1 MRLRPEGERRIYVEE
16 KNDSMYFRVK
26 RTGPYAYLQIVE
38 SFREKGQVHQRVL
51 STVGRLDVLQASGQL
66 ETLLR
71 SELRFCEKL
80 AVIAAHAAGQT
91 EPVQVQRVGPNL
103 VFGRL
108 WEALQLGPIIH
119 RALQA
124 RRFAFDVERA
134 GYLTVRHRLFASG
147 SDRAA
152 ERWRE
157 AYRLPGTEAL
167 ELHHLY
173 RAMSFLGEPLEDH
186 PGTRVLNTPRC
197 IKDWIEEEL
206 FEQRRDLFSAI
217 DLVFFDPTSI
227 YFEGEGGQELGQ
239 HGKSKDHRPDLK
251 QMVVGLALDRHG
263 WPLCCELWPGNTAD
277 VTTLLPVVQRLRQRF
292 RGRRVCL
299 VADRGMISASTIA
312 ALESAALDCGYIL
325 GARMRSV
332 KEVRERVL
340 ADRGRYEEI
349 TPERQAATDPSPLKV
364 KEVVIEGRRY
374 LVCLNEEQRRKD
386 AADRKAIIAHLEQQL
401 QRGAKDLIGNKGY
414 RKYLQAAAGE
424 HFTIDAAKVQTE
436 ARYAGKWV
444 LQTNLTDEP
453 KLVALAYKE
462 LWLVEDLFR
471 AMKSVLDPRPIY
483 HKRDATIRG
492 HGFCSFLALLLRRA
506 LEQRL
511 AAKGESWEW
520 AEILRGWDN
529 LQEVEAVFQG
539 RRFGLRSQVLGQAHK
554 AFQAAGVALPPTL
567 REKP

>member
-1 MRLRPEGERRIYVEE
+1 MATCGLLLRPEDLGRIYVEE
-16 KNDSMYFRVK
+16 KNGPMYFRVK
-26 RTGPYAYLQIVE
+26 RTGTYAYLQIVE

-71 SELRFCEKL
+71 SGLRFCEKL
-80 AVIAAHAAGQT
+80 AVIDAHAAGQT
-91 EPVQVQRVGPNL
+91 EPVQVQRVGPDL

-108 WEALQLGPIIH
+108 WEALQLGTIIQ
-119 RALQA
+119 RALQG
-124 RRFAFDVERA
+124 RRFEFDVERA
-134 GYLTVRHRLFASG
+134 VYLTVLHRLFASG

-173 RAMSFLGEPLEDH
+173 RAMAFLGEPLEDN
-186 PGTRVLNTPRC
+186 PGLRVLNTPRC
-197 IKDWIEEEL
+197 TKDWIEEEL
-206 FEQRRDLFSAI
+206 FEQRRDLFSTI
-217 DLVFFDPTSI
+217 DLVFFDTTSI
-227 YFEGEGGQELGQ
+227 YFEGEGGQELGR

-251 QMVVGLALDRHG
+251 QMVVGLALDLHG

-292 RGRRVCL
+292 RVRRVSI
-299 VADRGMISASTIA
+299 VADRGMISASTLA
-312 ALESAALDCGYIL
+312 ALESEALDCAYIL

-332 KEVRERVL
+332 KEVSEQVL

-349 TPERQAATDPSPLKV
+349 TPERETAKAPSPLKV

-374 LVCLNEEQRRKD
+374 IVCLNEEQRRKD
-386 AADRKAIIAHLEQQL
+386 AADRKAILAHLRKQL
-401 QRGAKDLIGNKGY
+401 KRGAKDLIGNKGY

-424 HFTIDAAKVQTE
+424 HFTIDEEKVQAE
-436 ARYAGKWV
+436 ARYDGKWV
-444 LQTNLTDEP
+444 LQTNLADEP
-453 KLVALAYKE
+453 KFIALAYKE
-462 LWLVEDLFR
+462 LWMVEDLFR
-471 AMKSVLDPRPIY
+471 AMKSVLETRPIY
-483 HKRDATIRG
+483 HKRDETIRG
-492 HGFCSFLALLLRRA
+492 HVFCSFLALLLRRA

-511 AAKGESWEW
+511 EENGESWEW
-520 AEILRGWDN
+520 AEILRGLDN

-539 RRFGLRSQVLGQAHK
+539 QRFILNSAVGG
-554 AFQAAGVALPPTL
+554 
-567 REKP
+567 